1 MALQQFGPGFC
12 WVSGLG
18 MSGSRTLLGNLKS
31 VKLTMD
37 PTIKTMR
44 GSNQVAMY
52 AGTTEYKFS
61 GSAEFENLSTA
72 ILMVSGLT
80 QLASG
85 GAAALSI
92 VPTMDDASLTISTN
106 TMTITGMTDC
116 LMVRTPIALGA
127 LAAGSQMTKV
137 ASGPT
142 TGQYSVSGAAIT
154 FAAADV
160 TSWGSAKPLVTWL
173 KPATTDLGKISVI
186 NAPVQQTPYLAIE
199 ALAVFDGKYRF
210 HQWPRCIAT
219 KLPELEGKDDFAK
232 NKLEFEVLA
241 DPNTGVVGTISLTEG
256 T

>member
-1 MALQQFGPGFC
+1 MALQQFGPGYC

-37 PTIKTMR
+37 PTIKMMR

-52 AGTTEYKFS
+52 AGTTEFKIS
-61 GSAEFENLSTA
+61 GSAEFESLSTS
-72 ILMVSGLT
+72 ILMASGLT

-85 GAAALSI
+85 GAAALSV
-92 VPTMDDASLTISTN
+92 VPVMDDASQTITTN

-116 LMVRTPIALGA
+116 LMVRTPVALGA
-127 LAAGSQMTKV
+127 LPAGAPLVKV

-142 TGQYSVSGAAIT
+142 TGQYSVSGTAIT
-154 FAAADV
+154 YAAADV
-160 TSWGSAKPLVTWL
+160 TAWGSAKPLVTWL
-173 KPATTDLGKISVI
+173 KAASTDTNKVSLV
-186 NAPVQQTPYLAIE
+186 NAMMQQTPYLAIE
-199 ALAVFDGKYRF
+199 SLAVFDGKYRW
-210 HQWPRCIAT
+210 HQWPRCVAT

-241 DPNTGVVGTISLTEG
+241 DPNTGVIGTISLTEG

>member
-18 MSGSRTLLGNLKS
+18 MTGNRTLLGNLKS
-31 VKLTMD
+31 CMVNLD

-52 AGTTEYKFS
+52 AGTTEFKIS
-61 GSAEFENLSTA
+61 GSAEFENLATE
-72 ILMVSGLT
+72 ILMASGLS

-85 GAAALSI
+85 GVAGLSV
-92 VPTMDDASLTISTN
+92 VPTIDDVSQTISTN
-106 TMTITGMTDC
+106 TITITGMTDC
-116 LMVRTPIALGA
+116 LMVRTPTALGA
-127 LAAGSQMTKV
+127 LSAGSPMTKV
-137 ASGPT
+137 VSGPT
-142 TGQYSVSGAAIT
+142 TGQYSVSGSAIT

-160 TSWGSAKPLVTWL
+160 TAWAGAKPAVTWL
-173 KPATTDLGKISVI
+173 KAASTDTKKIALV
-186 NAPVQQTPYLAIE
+186 NAQMQQTPYLAIE
-199 ALAVFDGKYRF
+199 SLAVFDGKYRW

-219 KLPELEGKDDFAK
+219 KLPALDGKDDFAK

-241 DPNTGVVGTISLTEG
+241 DPNTGVIGTISLTEG

>member
-18 MSGSRTLLGNLKS
+18 MSGTRTLLGNLKA

-44 GSNQVAMY
+44 GSKQVAMY
-52 AGTTEYKFS
+52 AGTTEFKFS

-72 ILMVSGLT
+72 ILMASGLT

-85 GAAALSI
+85 GAAALSV
-92 VPTMDDASLTISTN
+92 VPTMDDVSQTITTN

-116 LMVRTPIALGA
+116 LMVRTPVALGV
-127 LAAGSQMTKV
+127 LPAGSPMVKV

-142 TGQYSVSGAAIT
+142 TGQYSVSGAVIT

-160 TSWGSAKPLVTWL
+160 TSWAGAKPLVTWL
-173 KPATTDLGKISVI
+173 KAATTDLGKITLI
-186 NAPVQQTPYLAIE
+186 NAEMQQTPYLAIE
-199 ALAVFDGKYRF
+199 SLAVFDGKYRW

-219 KLPELEGKDDFAK
+219 KLPELDGKDDFAK

-241 DPNTGVVGTISLTEG
+241 DPNTGAIGTISLTEG